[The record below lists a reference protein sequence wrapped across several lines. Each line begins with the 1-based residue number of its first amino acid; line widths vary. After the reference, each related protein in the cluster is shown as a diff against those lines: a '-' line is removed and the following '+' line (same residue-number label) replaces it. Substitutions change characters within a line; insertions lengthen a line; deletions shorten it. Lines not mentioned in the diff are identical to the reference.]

1 MLFMVY
7 PQMVPSKGPPPQIV
21 QPGGA
26 GGGGASGLTPQQ
38 LQLQQMQQL
47 QGGAGGAAGGPMFL
61 GAGAGGP
68 SSVGGHVSTATAA
81 NKAEVYDPKLFG
93 FRVNEAAKL
102 KRWREANRDRC
113 VKRRHRR
120 LACFIG

>member
-26 GGGGASGLTPQQ
+26 SGLTPQQ
-38 LQLQQMQQL
+38 LQLQQMQL
-47 QGGAGGAAGGPMFL
+47 QGGAGVGGLGSTMAGGAGAGGPMFL
-61 GAGAGGP
+61 GALSPGAGAP

-81 NKAEVYDPKLFG
+81 IKAEVYDPKLFG

-102 KRWREANRDRC
+102 KRWREANRDR
-113 VKRRHRR
+113 
-120 LACFIG
+120 